1 MGNANEYSHRTLS
14 LRAITWPLFIELFL
28 QMIMGSTDTIML
40 SYVSDEA
47 VAAVGVAN
55 QIVFFAILIFSF
67 ISTGTAVLIS
77 QYLGAS
83 RHLDAKQAAGISVTI
98 NLGVGLLVSVLMV
111 LLQKPMLGMFQLE
124 SGLLGMGSTYLT
136 IVGGTLFF
144 QALLVTVSSILRAYQ
159 FTREAMF
166 VSIAMNIINLAGN
179 AVAIFLLDMG
189 VQGVAIATAVS
200 RSAGLGLTFYFLYR
214 RLPIKIVYSDYVSFR
229 WQEIKKILRIGLPAA
244 GEQLSYN
251 TSQMAMTAIIAL
263 MGAAALTTRVYTWN
277 IMSFILLFGLAI
289 GQGTQILIGYKVGG
303 GDFEGAYR
311 QLLKSLKYSFV
322 ITIFIA
328 ILISIFRAD
337 LLSLFTN
344 NRQIIDVGSQLLL
357 LCLILEPGRTLNIVV
372 INSLRA
378 TGDAAFTVI
387 FGVISMWGIAVP
399 ASYILGIQM
408 GMGLT
413 GVWIAFIADEWFR
426 GIIMYFRWRSRAWEK
441 KALVDKQETAAS

>member
-1 MGNANEYSHRTLS
+1 MGNSIEYSQKTLS

-55 QIVFFAILIFSF
+55 QLVFFAILIFSF

-77 QYLGAS
+77 QYLGAN
-83 RHLDAKQAAGISVTI
+83 RQMDAKQASGISITI
-98 NLGVGLLVSVLMV
+98 NLGAGLLVSVLMV
-111 LLQKPMLGMFQLE
+111 LFQERLL
-124 SGLLGMGSTYLT
+124 SIFRLDSHLLGMGITYLS

-166 VSIAMNIINLAGN
+166 VAIAMNIVNLAGN
-179 AVAIFLLDMG
+179 AVAIFFLDMG
-189 VQGVAIATAVS
+189 VQGVALATAVS
-200 RSAGLGLTFYFLYR
+200 RAAALGLAFYFLYR
-214 RLPIKIVYSDYVSFR
+214 RLPIKIVLNDYVSFR
-229 WQEIKKILRIGLPAA
+229 WQQIKKILKIGLPAA
-244 GEQLSYN
+244 GEQMSYN

-289 GQGTQILIGYKVGG
+289 GQGTQILIGYRVGA
-303 GDFEGAYR
+303 GDFDGAYR
-311 QLLKSLKYSFV
+311 QLLKSLKYSFI

-328 ILISIFRAD
+328 ILISIFRVE
-337 LLSLFTN
+337 LLGIFTD
-344 NRQIIDVGSQLLL
+344 NRQIIEIGSQLLL

-399 ASYILGIQM
+399 TSYILGIHM
-408 GMGLT
+408 GMGLA

-441 KALVDKQETAAS
+441 KVLVDKPRAAV

>member
-1 MGNANEYSHRTLS
+1 MGNSIEYGQKMLS

-40 SYVSDEA
+40 SYVSDDA

-55 QIVFFAILIFSF
+55 QLVFFAILIFSF

-77 QYLGAS
+77 QYLGAN
-83 RHLDAKQAAGISVTI
+83 RQMDAKQASGISITI

-111 LLQKPMLGMFQLE
+111 QFREPLLSMFQLE
-124 SGLLGMGSTYLT
+124 SHLLGMGSAYLS

-144 QALLVTVSSILRAYQ
+144 QALLVTVSSVLRAYQ

-166 VSIAMNIINLAGN
+166 VSIAMNVINLAGN

-200 RSAGLGLTFYFLYR
+200 RAAALALTFYFLYR
-214 RLPIKIVYSDYVSFR
+214 RLPIKIVLRDYISFR
-229 WQEIKKILRIGLPAA
+229 WQEIRKILKIGLPAA

-289 GQGTQILIGYKVGG
+289 GQGTQILIGYRVGAG
-303 GDFEGAYR
+303 NFDGAYR
-311 QLLKSLKYSFV
+311 QLLNSLKYSFV

-328 ILISIFRAD
+328 ILISIFRVE
-337 LLSLFTN
+337 LLSIFTN
-344 NRQIIDVGSQLLL
+344 NQQIIEVGSQLLL

-378 TGDAAFTVI
+378 TGDATFTVI

-399 ASYILGIQM
+399 ISYLLGIHM
-408 GMGLT
+408 GMGLA

-426 GIIMYFRWRSRAWEK
+426 GIIMYFRWRSRVWERK
-441 KALVDKQETAAS
+441 VLVDHPKEAVG